1 MIHRIACLI
10 YRLRLGLLG
19 VAVLGVLWLAPK
31 IDLADLDDDLTTWL
45 SKDDPIYQTYE
56 RFRREFGEQQP
67 ILIAVKSDH
76 LFTPDVL
83 RFIRDV
89 TDDLQRVDT
98 VERVDSLATAN
109 VVETLPSDPV
119 TGEPGGINVR
129 ALLDRRHDDA
139 GGAERVRR
147 RVLDDPLF
155 RGDLVSDDGRVTA
168 IVVTVDDRTF
178 NQVRSRVLD
187 RIHRVVEARRPHDV
201 SVYYNGDPEIT
212 EALAQISV
220 GDAKVMTPL
229 IILLTVIG
237 IYAMFRSWT
246 LTVLLVAASLVS
258 MVWCVGLFFAL
269 GFRFNIVA
277 SMLPPLVLILA
288 VTDDVHI
295 VQQFQTE
302 LRRHGD
308 RRRAFIDTI
317 EHLFMPLLG
326 ASGTTAL
333 GLLSLASSSVVAVRT
348 FGMAAA
354 LGVMVDLFLSLCILP
369 TLLLWVGTGG
379 AAPEHDARTMGFM
392 ERLSRFSIRHAKPVL
407 TITVLVMAV
416 AGVGVVR
423 LQVDTNQQ
431 NFFAADHPLHES
443 ARLLD
448 EELSGV
454 YSFNILLEGEAD
466 SMKAPETMQRIERL
480 RGELERLPF
489 VKKVVSVAD
498 YVKRVNRELH
508 DGDQAAYVVPDRAD
522 AIAQELFVFGLSD
535 DGRRELERV
544 VSSDFSKAQI
554 SVKLASL
561 SSDQVFAQIS
571 RAEVMAAEA
580 FAGSGVTP
588 TVTGGG
594 RVFSTLDHYL
604 VTSQLSSFGLAF
616 GTVFAVVVLMFRSIP
631 FGVIGVVA
639 NALPAVAVLG
649 VMGWTGISLNVA
661 TVMVASVA
669 LGIVDDDT
677 IHFIGRFKK
686 ETENGLSA
694 EQAIEVATTH
704 EGRASLTATA
714 INSIAY
720 GVLVLSSY
728 RPSAWFG
735 GLLALT
741 MVMAFLAEVFAV
753 PALIVLIPRWFEPR
767 RAASRLESAA

>member
-1 MIHRIACLI
+1 VIHRLASLI
-10 YRLRLGLLG
+10 YRFRLASFA
-19 VAVLGVLWLAPK
+19 VAILGVLWLLPK
-31 IDLADLDDDLTTWL
+31 IDLAALDDDLTTWL
-45 SKDDPIYQTYE
+45 STDDPIYQTYE
-56 RFRREFGEQQP
+56 RFRKEFGEQQP
-67 ILIAVKSDH
+67 ILIAIQSDH
-76 LFTPDVL
+76 LFTPEVL
-83 RFIRDV
+83 RFVRTV

-98 VERVDSLATAN
+98 VQRVDSLATAN
-109 VVETLPSDPV
+109 VVETLPSDPT
-119 TGEPGGINVR
+119 TGEPGGIDVR
-129 ALLDRRHDDA
+129 ALLDRRHDDQA
-139 GGAERVRR
+139 GAERVRR
-147 RVLDDPLF
+147 RVLGDPLF

-168 IVVTVDDRTF
+168 IVVTVDDRRF
-178 NQVRSRVLD
+178 DPVRSTVLSK
-187 RIHRVVEARRPHDV
+187 IHRVVEEHRPTDV
-201 SVYYNGDPEIT
+201 RVFYNGDPEIT
-212 EALAQISV
+212 DALAHISV
-220 GDAKVMTPL
+220 NDAAVMTPL
-229 IILLTVIG
+229 IVLLTVLG
-237 IYAMFRSWT
+237 IYGMFRSWRLT
-246 LTVLLVAASLVS
+246 LLLVVASLIS

-295 VQQFQTE
+295 VQQFETE
-302 LRRHGD
+302 FRRHRDG
-308 RRRAFIDTI
+308 RRAFVATI
-317 EHLFMPLLG
+317 EHLFVPLLG

-333 GLLSLASSSVVAVRT
+333 GLVSLATSNVVAVRT
-348 FGMAAA
+348 FGIASA
-354 LGVMVDLFLSLCILP
+354 LGVMVDLILSLCVVP
-369 TLLLWVGTGG
+369 TLLLWMRGRAVV
-379 AAPEHDARTMGFM
+379 PERTERPVAFM
-392 ERLSRFSIRHAKPVL
+392 QRLSRFSIRHAAPVL
-407 TITVLVMAV
+407 TVTVGVMLV
-416 AGVGVVR
+416 AGIGILR

-431 NFFAADHPLHES
+431 NFFAPDHPLHES
-443 ARLLD
+443 AKVFD

-454 YSFNILLEGEAD
+454 YSFNILLEGEPD
-466 SMKAPETMQRIERL
+466 SMKAPDTLRRIEHL
-480 RGELERLPF
+480 RRELTGLPF

-508 DGDQAAYVVPDRAD
+508 DGDQAAYVVPERAD

-544 VSSDFSKAQI
+544 VSTDFSRAQI

-571 RAEVMAAEA
+571 RADALAQTA

-594 RVFSTLDHYL
+594 QVFSTLDHYL
-604 VTSQLSSFGLAF
+604 VTSQFSSFGLAF
-616 GTVFAVVVLMFRSIP
+616 ATVFAVVVLLFRSVP
-631 FGVIGVVA
+631 FGIIGVVA

-686 ETENGLSA
+686 ETEAGLSA
-694 EQAIEVATTH
+694 EEAIEVATAH
-704 EGRASLTATA
+704 EGWASLIATV
-714 INSIAY
+714 INSVAY

-741 MVMAFLAEVFAV
+741 MVIALLAEVFAV
-753 PALIVLIPRWFEPR
+753 PAIIMLAPRWFEPR